1 MLDRDIQYFDEPFRY
16 AIIDNFFSD
25 EDLEFVSNNIDQV
38 EEKQKGMMTKLPNAI
53 QNQLKRRLKKD
64 IHNFQT
70 NPDEKF
76 AKYFKLLDSLDV
88 KNDPE
93 KDYTSDYAYFF
104 RSKDKIENYPIH
116 TENIYKGISI
126 VVYMSEEPNCGTELY
141 DNNLDF
147 VKEIEW
153 KYNRAFIMSGFN
165 NQKGALPGKSTWHSF
180 KVKPNT
186 CRRTFFGY
194 TISSEQSIL
203 NHSLY
208 EDYYIKN
215 TKKFW

>member
-1 MLDRDIQYFDEPFRY
+1 MLNRDIQYFDDPFRY
-16 AIIDNFFSD
+16 AIIDNFFD
-25 EDLEFVSNNIDQV
+25 QEDLEFVSYNIDKV
-38 EEKQKGMMTKLPNAI
+38 DKKQSSMAKLNKVV

-64 IHNFQT
+64 IHNFET
-70 NPDEKF
+70 NPDERF
-76 AKYFKLLDSLDV
+76 AKYFKLLDSLDI

-104 RSKDKIENYPIH
+104 RSKRKIEHYPVH
-116 TENIYKGISI
+116 TENIYKGITI

-165 NQKGALPGKSTWHSF
+165 NQKSALPGKSTWHSF

-186 CRRTFFGY
+186 SRRTFFGY
-194 TISSEQSIL
+194 TISSEESIL